1 MTSFSEFHPTA
12 RFVYN
17 GEGIL
22 IVTIK
27 DDLELTE
34 QDIKDHREIARR
46 MVGEQPHCVLAIAGE
61 RTQATEEAR
70 IYAAAHVPAGRIAE
84 AIIVRSLPVCIL
96 GNFYLKFHKPGLLTR
111 MFDDHEEALAWLR
124 AQLQLHRNKPQ

>member
-1 MTSFSEFHPTA
+1 MNSFSEFHPTA

-22 IVTIK
+22 VVTIK
-27 DDLELTE
+27 DDIELTE

-46 MVGEQPHCVLAIAGE
+46 IVGTEPHCVLAIAGE

-70 IYAAAHVPAGRIAE
+70 VYAATHVPEGRVAE
-84 AIIVRSLPVCIL
+84 AVIIRSLPVRIL
-96 GNFYLKFHKPGLLTR
+96 GNFYLKFHKPNVPTR
-111 MFDDHEEALAWLR
+111 MFEDYEDAMNWLR
-124 AQLQLHRNKPQ
+124 AQLNMHKK